1 MPQEGDR
8 RAKRIAVIDGHPDP
22 DPARFV
28 HALAK
33 RYADGAAAARHEVRQ
48 IEVALLDFPLLRS
61 RAAWEGQP
69 PPPAIAEA
77 QQAIAWADHLVI
89 LYPLWLGDM
98 PALLKAFLEQT
109 LRPGFGIG
117 KGKSLGA
124 SLLQGKSARL
134 VVTMGMP
141 AFFYRFYFGAH
152 SVKSF
157 ERNILK
163 FVGIKSVQHTLIGD
177 VEGNADDRRA
187 RLQDMFDLGRGA
199 A

>member
-1 MPQEGDR
+1 M
-8 RAKRIAVIDGHPDP
+8 KHIAIIDGHPDP
-22 DPARFV
+22 DRGRLV
-28 HALAK
+28 HALAA
-33 RYADGAAAARHEVRQ
+33 RYAEGAAAGGHEVRHV
-48 IEVALLDFPLLRS
+48 EVALLDFPLLRS
-61 RAAWEGQP
+61 RSAWEDQP

-77 QQAIAWADHLVI
+77 QQTIAWADHVVI

-98 PALLKAFLEQT
+98 PALLKGFLEQL
-109 LRPGFGIG
+109 LRPDFAIS

-124 SLLQGKSARL
+124 GLLQGKSARL

-157 ERNILK
+157 ERNILRL
-163 FVGIKSVQHTLIGD
+163 VGIKSVQHTLIGS
-177 VEGNADDRRA
+177 VEESADDRRA
-187 RLQDMFDLGRGA
+187 RLQDMFDLGRSA